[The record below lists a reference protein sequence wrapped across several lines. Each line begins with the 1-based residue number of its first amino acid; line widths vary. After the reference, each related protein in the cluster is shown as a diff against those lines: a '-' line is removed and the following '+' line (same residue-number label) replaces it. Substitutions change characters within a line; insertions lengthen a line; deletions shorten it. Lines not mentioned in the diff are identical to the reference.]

1 LAASGTDGRGSRAA
15 TAWAATGAAGS
26 IARLPARLSAK
37 SSKSSQQDHPGQH
50 IVFFH
55 AFIPSVL
62 DEYHGLYPPAE
73 MALFS
78 AP

>member
-37 SSKSSQQDHPGQH
+37 SRKSSQQDHPSQH
-50 IVFFH
+50 IEFAH
-55 AFIPSVL
+55 AFIPSLGSCDGFVMVYKL
-62 DEYHGLYPPAE
+62 NP
-73 MALFS
+73 FVVV
-78 AP
+78 